1 MTKKGETLTGMVRSY
16 LALYVLF
23 ALLALL
29 VGFLSSP

>member
-16 LALYVLF
+16 IALYILF

-29 VGFLSSP
+29 IGFLGS